1 MTSINSPQRHRRRDI
16 RYPLHL
22 PVSLKLADKE
32 IRTQTENVS
41 LGGILLSSAF
51 MIPEGSAVG
60 VEVGVAHLR
69 QLGALLTAQGKVVR
83 VQRRPSGDFAVAVQ
97 LERPFRIPL
106 QKLNKRPSSKGKGS
120 LFLEGKLRSATTGG
134 LHSGV
139 AWHTET

>member
-1 MTSINSPQRHRRRDI
+1 MISINSPQRHRRRDI

-32 IRTQTENVS
+32 IRTQSENVS

-60 VEVGVAHLR
+60 VEVGVAHPS
-69 QLGALLTAQGKVVR
+69 QLGALLTAKGKVVR
-83 VQRRPSGDFAVAVQ
+83 VQTRPGGDFAVAVQ
-97 LERPFRIPL
+97 LERPFEIPL
-106 QKLNKRPSSKGKGS
+106 QKLSKRSSSKGKGS
-120 LFLEGKLRSATTGG
+120 PFLEGKLRSSTIGG
-134 LHSGV
+134 PHSAM